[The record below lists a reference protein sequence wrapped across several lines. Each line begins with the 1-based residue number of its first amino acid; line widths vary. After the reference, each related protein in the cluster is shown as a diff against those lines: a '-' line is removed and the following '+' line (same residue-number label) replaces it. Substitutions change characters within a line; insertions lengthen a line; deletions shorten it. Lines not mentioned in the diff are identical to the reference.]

1 MRVEDVW
8 IHEAEPAHLMSSV
21 LAALVEARRVLVE
34 HAGYYRIYEL
44 RDRVCEALG
53 LSQGMFDSVF
63 VHIYRTQ
70 PGLMTL
76 GVDYEKITAKRLPIE
91 IRDGA
96 SSNLF
101 NLVAFK
107 DK

>member
-1 MRVEDVW
+1 
-8 IHEAEPAHLMSSV
+8 
-21 LAALVEARRVLVE
+21 
-34 HAGYYRIYEL
+34 
-44 RDRVCEALG
+44 

-63 VHIYRTQ
+63 VHIYRTR

-91 IRDGA
+91 IRDGT

-107 DK
+107 GGWELAHAAANEVRDFADRQPLRSARPDKQPVPK

>member
-1 MRVEDVW
+1 
-8 IHEAEPAHLMSSV
+8 
-21 LAALVEARRVLVE
+21 
-34 HAGYYRIYEL
+34 
-44 RDRVCEALG
+44 
-53 LSQGMFDSVF
+53 MFDSVF

-107 DK
+107 VK